1 VTYAG
6 LVRALGA
13 EVGKATRE
21 LRADA
26 EREAAARVEA
36 ARAQATAERA
46 QAIARADAEV
56 GAAAKRALARA
67 ALAEERESLLLERR
81 MLAEVESAAR
91 ERLAVLE
98 DARVLERLRAEVL
111 AEAGGAAI
119 EWRGAHATLEGR
131 IVLDNSLASR
141 LTKAWPSLEREVA
154 GLLFGGG
161 DGAL

>member
-26 EREAAARVEA
+26 DREAAARVEA
-36 ARAQATAERA
+36 ARAQAASERARALARA
-46 QAIARADAEV
+46 QAEA
-56 GAAAKRALARA
+56 GAAATRALARA
-67 ALAEERESLLLERR
+67 ALAEERENLLLERR

-91 ERLAVLE
+91 TRLAAMEASVL
-98 DARVLERLRAEVL
+98 DRLRAELL

-119 EWRGAHATLEGR
+119 EWRGAQAILGGR

-141 LTKAWPSLEREVA
+141 LGKAWPALEREVA
-154 GLLFGGG
+154 GLLFGGD
-161 DGAL
+161 DGAV